1 MGVGWK
7 DGGWKGLVDASTT
20 QQVVSK
26 RKNSSEAASIYIYRL
41 SKIFGTRY
49 VARKNLGR
57 RPLRVYSP
65 YGRYRQIRRAEV
77 IANLDAIVAKK
88 CLISSMLLL

>member
-26 RKNSSEAASIYIYRL
+26 RKNSSEAASISIYIL
-41 SKIFGTRY
+41 AASLLFFLFDTIGC
-49 VARKNLGR
+49 G
-57 RPLRVYSP
+57 
-65 YGRYRQIRRAEV
+65 
-77 IANLDAIVAKK
+77 LDIVAV
-88 CLISSMLLL
+88 

>member
-26 RKNSSEAASIYIYRL
+26 RKNSSEAASIYIY
-41 SKIFGTRY
+41 
-49 VARKNLGR
+49 
-57 RPLRVYSP
+57 
-65 YGRYRQIRRAEV
+65 
-77 IANLDAIVAKK
+77 
-88 CLISSMLLL
+88 MLLLWSVGG